1 MRVLHA
7 TINREGTRYV
17 QRLTDHLSRKIYE
30 VLILIPTTLG
40 LPYAVFGGRL
50 ATLSNWLRGA
60 HPPSD
65 SPCLLEDGAALLAR
79 VPRPPPISPSN
90 LPDRTDPPTHPFL
103 DWMRNYLFGIDTL
116 QISNVLLK
124 TVG

>member
-1 MRVLHA
+1 MYRLDRGGECYDLRVLHA

-79 VPRPPPISPSN
+79 VPRPPRFPRQISP
-90 LPDRTDPPTHPFL
+90 TGPTHLPT
-103 DWMRNYLFGIDTL
+103 R
-116 QISNVLLK
+116 S
-124 TVG
+124 